1 MLPSTINTG
10 SYVIEKYSRSN
21 PSHVSAPTQSQGLTT
36 GQPEW
41 EHFAH
46 PNMSLTLD
54 VKKSMD
60 NTYESVRLRIIWNNM
75 NKGRDGT
82 RGEVIMVRTTK
93 AHICAFSTQRV
104 LQEDLDLLSF
114 SNLDSQG
121 HSAHGPPLKAV
132 YRGPVV
138 GIRYLSPLTVPA
150 TSPNVRMTW
159 LDLSC
164 RNRLHADKQRVFTQ
178 SYCRF
183 QANFAYVS
191 DATQFINAIRPV
203 CPCKEIAGGPPPP
216 PIPVNKSLVPRSVF
230 IQVPYVCACAPTS
243 LPSHQRLAAAPTTR
257 ESNQYGRTQY
267 SLPQQPRRALP
278 EGVALPSPFEL
289 GSIPGSIIRSR
300 TSDAPVRQVIPT
312 VVCAARLGDAFHPI
326 PIHGAQ

>member
-21 PSHVSAPTQSQGLTT
+21 PSNVSAPTQSQGLTT
-36 GQPEW
+36 GQSEW

-82 RGEVIMVRTTK
+82 RGEVIMVRTSK

-164 RNRLHADKQRVFTQ
+164 HNCCILTNNGSSPSPTAVF
-178 SYCRF
+178 R
-183 QANFAYVS
+183 
-191 DATQFINAIRPV
+191 
-203 CPCKEIAGGPPPP
+203 
-216 PIPVNKSLVPRSVF
+216 
-230 IQVPYVCACAPTS
+230 PTS
-243 LPSHQRLAAAPTTR
+243 LTCRMLRSSSMPSGQCAHV
-257 ESNQYGRTQY
+257 
-267 SLPQQPRRALP
+267 RR
-278 EGVALPSPFEL
+278 
-289 GSIPGSIIRSR
+289 
-300 TSDAPVRQVIPT
+300 
-312 VVCAARLGDAFHPI
+312 
-326 PIHGAQ
+326 